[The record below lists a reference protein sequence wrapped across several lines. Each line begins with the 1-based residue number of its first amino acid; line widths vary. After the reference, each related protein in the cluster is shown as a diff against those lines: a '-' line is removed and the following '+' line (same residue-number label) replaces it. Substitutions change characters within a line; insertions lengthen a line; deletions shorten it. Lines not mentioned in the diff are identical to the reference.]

1 MWSNC
6 LLWILRSGD
15 ALPCLSAAAVC
26 THAVQAFGRCVSGL
40 GTPGADGVVCHL
52 LSTNIFAVVGQ
63 TKKNADGFGSHCFHP
78 PPNPK
83 SKPPHNHRQGHHNT
97 TTTAPQHHHR
107 TTTAPHHHNHNYNTT
122 IHHKTTAPPLIL
134 PKAGFRS
141 CQSTRFRG
149 SEVTRYIGLPDYLDD
164 LTNRL
169 PCRVMKGWSFVH
181 FQVCLEML

>member
-63 TKKNADGFGSHCFHP
+63 TKKMRTDLDLIVSIHHP
-78 PPNPK
+78 TPNP
-83 SKPPHNHRQGHHNT
+83 NHHT
-97 TTTAPQHHHR
+97 TTGKA
-107 TTTAPHHHNHNYNTT
+107 TTHHHNHNYNTT

-164 LTNRL
+164 LTTRL

-181 FQVCLEML
+181 FQVCLRML

>member
-1 MWSNC
+1 MCFNSPYLANLC
-6 LLWILRSGD
+6 GQIVFCGSFEAGMLCPVFPQ
-15 ALPCLSAAAVC
+15 LPCVPTRCRHSAGVCPDWAHLVQMELSAISFRQ
-26 THAVQAFGRCVSGL
+26 TSSLWLGKQKKMRTDLDLIVSI
-40 GTPGADGVVCHL
+40 H
-52 LSTNIFAVVGQ
+52 
-63 TKKNADGFGSHCFHP
+63 HP
-78 PPNPK
+78 TPNP
-83 SKPPHNHRQGHHNT
+83 NHHT
-97 TTTAPQHHHR
+97 TTGKA
-107 TTTAPHHHNHNYNTT
+107 TTHHHNHNYNTT